1 MSEVTNVLHNIDIEL
16 NKVNNV
22 ESKIIRIETE
32 RESTTYK
39 NDTKVDLVSSL
50 KESITK
56 ENIDI
61 VKKYAVPFIIMG
73 LDLFEK
79 LYATSVQGYCNSA
92 IGNNDDFYYIESYY
106 IRISILSFFTLLIMS
121 SIDWVKGYLETWL
134 IKPEMIKL
142 LEKYNC
148 GRTGK
153 GDFLLI
159 LLVIIEIV
167 EAGLLFTTS
176 FYGCRQG
183 GIVGK
188 EKAFAAG

>member
-79 LYATSVQGYCNSA
+79 LKSV
-92 IGNNDDFYYIESYY
+92 I
-106 IRISILSFFTLLIMS
+106 
-121 SIDWVKGYLETWL
+121 
-134 IKPEMIKL
+134 
-142 LEKYNC
+142 
-148 GRTGK
+148 
-153 GDFLLI
+153 
-159 LLVIIEIV
+159 
-167 EAGLLFTTS
+167 
-176 FYGCRQG
+176 
-183 GIVGK
+183 
-188 EKAFAAG
+188 